1 MFYFYLFFKF
11 YLHCICNITLTVHHS
26 HYNACTDKTG
36 PKSTQNTPHYYF
48 TSITY
53 KVLFYITYLQC
64 TILPTYKH
72 RLLYTTLPTCNALRN
87 STYNG
92 LYHLHALLTIHGI
105 AYLEY
110 ITLLTYNIL
119 TYKHL
124 HLVSLLTGR
133 KRTSSE
139 RLASILI
146 TLRQTTSIWSLPTNS
161 SSLK

>member
-1 MFYFYLFFKF
+1 MLALTRQDLNLPRIRHITT
-11 YLHCICNITLTVHHS
+11 LHLSLTK
-26 HYNACTDKTG
+26 C
-36 PKSTQNTPHYYF
+36 YF
-48 TSITY
+48 T
-53 KVLFYITYLQC
+53 
-64 TILPTYKH
+64 LPTYNTPYYQLTSIAYYI
-72 RLLYTTLPTCNALRN
+72 RLYLPAMRYVTVL
-87 STYNG
+87 TYNG